1 MVKHASSHAL
11 SVFMCTIISSVLIE
25 LFKPILPEVFAKFE
39 TYSKKILEVV
49 PIPISSEYLN
59 ILLIATLLAI
69 LWGIFFKIRFD
80 RD

>member
-25 LFKPILPEVFAKFE
+25 LFKPLLPEVFAKFE